1 MQFTRDLDMAEGE
14 DDRATALVGQQLLPS
29 PCPLGLRRWVLE
41 SLWDTGWA
49 TDRCARCGLKRVRKD
64 SAS

>member
-1 MQFTRDLDMAEGE
+1 VQFTRDLDMGEGE

-41 SLWDTGWA
+41 SL
-49 TDRCARCGLKRVRKD
+49 
-64 SAS
+64 